1 MFNLKESLG
10 SKHIVKLKHY
20 KKTKYVDNKTIGKK
34 RNRFQQHS
42 NYFLQNSI
50 KKFSNVSCKKQ
61 TDH

>member
-20 KKTKYVDNKTIGKK
+20 KKTKYVDNKAIGKK

-42 NYFLQNSI
+42 NYFLQNPI
-50 KKFSNVSCKKQ
+50 KKNSLM
-61 TDH
+61 